1 VIKKPQIMNVNLP
14 LFSWAEENI
23 PHYYKTVGDHAKPYL
38 ELAWDVCLIV
48 GHQLHNI
55 YGNIHAYVE
64 ERAPT
69 VIEWV
74 SHLNFFS

>member
-1 VIKKPQIMNVNLP
+1 MNVNLL